1 MSGQSEACSKFRQS
15 GSSSRT
21 VDLKEVS
28 PPTLHLAALG
38 LGPAAHLKGLKSQ
51 CRDRYSIE

>member
-1 MSGQSEACSKFRQS
+1 MDRVKHAANLGKVGAAA
-15 GSSSRT
+15 RT

-38 LGPAAHLKGLKSQ
+38 LCPAAHLKGLKSQ